1 MTHLDLVMFNE
12 LRWEVTARFVDIDAI
27 ADHHFLF
34 RTVVFGCYYIRY
46 IVLWKKCLIGDYQQ
60 VHQLPTNKGNN
71 KITELR
77 RILQRE
83 SQNS

>member
-1 MTHLDLVMFNE
+1 MTHLDFVRFNE

-27 ADHHFLF
+27 ADRHFLF
-34 RTVVFGCYYIRY
+34 RIVVFGCYYIRY
-46 IVLWKKCLIGDYQQ
+46 IVLWKKRLIGDYQQ

-77 RILQRE
+77 RILQRV